1 MQVGGEGWGAT
12 HNDSWAESQYSCP
25 ATSCGDIGRMG
36 EPLFSSCSLLEAKKK
51 SEGGNWVE
59 GDAGEDKTSA
69 AIISPTWVGGGAAG
83 GMAEEAGSSISNRR
97 WVVAMGSLV
106 VVHCLGVT
114 RHDDAS
120 CLDDVARK
128 GKSTRSPMFQAAQG
142 LGCVRLPT
150 STVDIAP
157 RKVSGKFWLSRG
169 IVPEVRIPIVHS
181 FFFFYRPL
189 SQHRH
194 VPDISSHKQDRDRS
208 CPEHGI

>member
-1 MQVGGEGWGAT
+1 M
-12 HNDSWAESQYSCP
+12 
-25 ATSCGDIGRMG
+25 
-36 EPLFSSCSLLEAKKK
+36 K
-51 SEGGNWVE
+51 SEGVNWVE

-69 AIISPTWVGGGAAG
+69 AITSLTWVGGGAAG
-83 GMAEEAGSSISNRR
+83 GMAEEAGSSISNRP

-150 STVDIAP
+150 ITVDIAP

-181 FFFFYRPL
+181 FFFFIGPS

-194 VPDISSHKQDRDRS
+194 VPDTSSHKRDRDRS
-208 CPEHGI
+208 CPEHGV